1 MSVLY
6 GSDVAITALERL
18 GIDHV
23 AFNPGA
29 SFRGLH
35 ESLVHL
41 DAQRPVL
48 CLSEGTAV
56 AVAHGFAKSAGRP
69 MAVFLHNLVGL
80 QSGSMGL
87 FNAWVDQA
95 PMVVLGG
102 SGPADRGQRRPWID
116 WIHSARSQGGAVRD
130 IVKWDDEPASV
141 EALVDSLAVAH
152 ELATSVPRGPTYVS
166 VDAILQEEQVA
177 APAGLAS
184 LAPRRGGTL
193 TAPEADL
200 DLLADTL
207 LGAARPVIVADFV
220 GRDQRAYDALVGI
233 ADLIHVEVIDLGGRH
248 SFPTGHPG
256 DATARRREVLR
267 AADAVV
273 ALDVRDLGWALCDVD
288 VADRSVRPL
297 VGPDTQVV
305 SVGLGMLLRRG
316 FLERE
321 SSVNVPHTSV
331 LADTAMALPTLL
343 DRLRDD
349 GRVHQRSRP
358 AASSQSSVPPTSER
372 PPGAI
377 TDDVLAAASFRAVR
391 DGPWQLAHGL
401 LRGAVRNHWQL
412 DRWNAHLGESGGA
425 GLGYGVGAAIGAA
438 LANDATDTLTVSL
451 QPDGDLL
458 YTASGLWTAANQRLA
473 QLIIVVN
480 NRTYGQDRMH
490 QTVMSQMR
498 DRPVE
503 HARVGIDLTDPG
515 ISFTAL
521 AASQGVESFGPVVDA
536 SELDTTLSRA
546 AGIARN
552 EHRPVLVDVHVEG

>member
-1 MSVLY
+1 MSDLY
-6 GSDVAITALERL
+6 GSDVAVTALERL

-102 SGPADRGQRRPWID
+102 SGPADRGRRRPWID
-116 WIHSARSQGGAVRD
+116 WIHSARPQAGAVRD

-141 EALVDSLAVAH
+141 AGLVDSLTVAH

-166 VDAILQEEQVA
+166 VDAILQEEQTTT
-177 APAGLAS
+177 PSGLDS
-184 LAPRRGGTL
+184 LTPRRAGTL

-207 LGAARPVIVADFV
+207 LSAERPVIVADFV
-220 GRDQRAYDALVGI
+220 GREEDAYEALLGI
-233 ADLIHVEVIDLGGRH
+233 ADLLHVDVIDLGGRH
-248 SFPTGHPG
+248 SFPTGHPA
-256 DATARRREVLR
+256 DATPRQREVLA

-273 ALDVRDLGWALCDVD
+273 ALDVRDLGWALCDID

-297 VGPDTQVV
+297 VGPDTRVV
-305 SVGLGMLLRRG
+305 SVGLGGLLRRG
-316 FLERE
+316 FLEQE

-331 LADTAMALPTLL
+331 LADTAIALPSLL
-343 DRLRDD
+343 ALLREDDRIR
-349 GRVHQRSRP
+349 QRSSP
-358 AASSQSSVPPTSER
+358 TASPASSVSPPNAPRS
-372 PPGAI
+372 GVI
-377 TDDVLAAASFRAVR
+377 TDDVLAASSFGAVR

-412 DRWNAHLGESGGA
+412 DRWNAHLGGSGGA

-498 DRPVE
+498 NRPAE
-503 HARVGIDLTDPG
+503 HARVGIDLADPG
-515 ISFTAL
+515 ISFAAL
-521 AASQGVESFGPVVDA
+521 AASQGVEAFGPVTDA

-546 AGIARN
+546 AGIARD